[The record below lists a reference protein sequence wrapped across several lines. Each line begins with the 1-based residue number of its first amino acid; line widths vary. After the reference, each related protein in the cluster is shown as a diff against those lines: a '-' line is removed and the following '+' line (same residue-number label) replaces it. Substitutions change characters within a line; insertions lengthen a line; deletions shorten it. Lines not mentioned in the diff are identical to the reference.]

1 MRPALVQILKAI
13 NIMDFL
19 RENQTEGSRS
29 PEAAGILVYPKGR
42 QRQECGLGLVR
53 RRHLA
58 WVYMDMKKVLGC
70 LRMELVGISSSS
82 CELTMAP
89 WELCPAENLGR

>member
-1 MRPALVQILKAI
+1 
-13 NIMDFL
+13 MDFL
-19 RENQTEGSRS
+19 RQNQTEGSRS

-70 LRMELVGISSSS
+70 LRTELVGLSSSS